1 MISEKNESLDNKEKK
16 MNKLQL
22 DLREVENEILKFKGE
37 RDAIIRQIDELK
49 KSPRKRH
56 KVKRKINLKTLKYL
70 TLIVILI
77 LITVLELSYFNTII
91 PFSDLG
97 MLLTYYPWV
106 IPFLLIFTFIICLIA
121 SLLYFILFN
130 ALVRRKRKYSGKV
143 DN

>member
-49 KSPRKRH
+49 KNPRKRR
-56 KVKRKINLKTLKYL
+56 KVKRKINLKSIKYL
-70 TLIVILI
+70 ILIVILVS
-77 LITVLELSYFNTII
+77 ITAIELSYFDTII
-91 PFSDLG
+91 PFSDLD

-106 IPFLLIFTFIICLIA
+106 IPFILIFTVVICLIA
-121 SLLYFILFN
+121 TILYLILFN
-130 ALVRRKRKYSGKV
+130 AISRRIKRSKGKV
-143 DN
+143 V

>member
-49 KSPRKRH
+49 KNPRKRR
-56 KVKRKINLKTLKYL
+56 KVKRKINLKSIKYL
-70 TLIVILI
+70 ILIVILVS
-77 LITVLELSYFNTII
+77 ITAIELSYFDTII
-91 PFSDLG
+91 PFSDLD

-106 IPFLLIFTFIICLIA
+106 IPFILIFTVVICLIA
-121 SLLYFILFN
+121 TILYLILFN
-130 ALVRRKRKYSGKV
+130 AISRRIKRSQGKV
-143 DN
+143 V